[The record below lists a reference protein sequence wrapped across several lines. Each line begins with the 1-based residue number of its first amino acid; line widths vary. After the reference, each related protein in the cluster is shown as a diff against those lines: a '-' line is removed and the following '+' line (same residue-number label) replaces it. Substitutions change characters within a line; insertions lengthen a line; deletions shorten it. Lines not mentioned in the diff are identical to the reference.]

1 MSNKFISAIFNIIEH
16 LIESELTNTSKQLIL
31 RYLDTAG
38 KVKHAAKARQV
49 IQRYTQST
57 IPSLESIR
65 EKSKKQ
71 ELEALDHLVLK
82 MEYQARTMDETDHEE
97 T

>member
-1 MSNKFISAIFNIIEH
+1 MEGIFTYYSKDSNHNIRSEIYMSNKFISAIFNIIEH

-38 KVKHAAKARQV
+38 TMKHAAKARQV

-71 ELEALDHLVLK
+71 G
-82 MEYQARTMDETDHEE
+82 
-97 T
+97 